1 MINDAFIQQLKTKV
15 VHCKHASSES
25 IDEAFGRALNKYH
38 DWLQSFSATTSTI
51 NHRLHFLH
59 LVADELDDASIR
71 KDNGIIDVVLTDSG
85 VQEVGEQFERVG
97 PNGIKEKWTII
108 WRQIGPMWGVEMG
121 LRNDEG
127 NIHSGEIFD

>member
-1 MINDAFIQQLKTKV
+1 MIDDAFIQQLKTKV
-15 VHCKHASSES
+15 VHCNHASSES
-25 IDEAFGRALNKYH
+25 IDEAFGRALNKYQDRLH
-38 DWLQSFSATTSTI
+38 AFSETSTI

-71 KDNGIIDVVLTDSG
+71 KDDGIIDVVLTDSG
-85 VQEVGEQFERVG
+85 VREVGEQFERVG
-97 PNGIKEKWTII
+97 PTGIKENWTII

-127 NIHSGEIFD
+127 EIHAGEFFD